1 MIGGRAAAGAFSAQ
15 FGLRSERGGRLYY
28 AYTRGPLDRF
38 HFDKEYVQRLTERD
52 PDVERHFTAY
62 FGDLLT
68 IKLRSRLRQPQLVE
82 DARQETFV
90 RVLASLRRGNGV
102 DHPERLGAFVNSV
115 CNHVLLEFYR
125 SDARST
131 PMTDDQAQPP
141 DRQPSAES
149 DLVSRENKQ
158 QVREILADLPERD
171 RELLRMIFF
180 EEKDKSEVCQ
190 KFNVGR
196 EYLRVLLHRAK
207 LRFRT
212 SMRKSARRT
221 D

>member
-1 MIGGRAAAGAFSAQ
+1 MHAHAPARAFSTQA
-15 FGLRSERGGRLYY
+15 GLRSERGGRLYY

-38 HFDKEYVQRLTERD
+38 SFDKEYVQRLTERD

-68 IKLRSRLRQPQLVE
+68 IKLRSRLRQPQQVE
-82 DARQETFV
+82 DIRQETFL
-90 RVLASLRRGNGV
+90 RVLTSLRRGSGV

-125 SDARST
+125 SDARSA
-131 PMTDDQAQPP
+131 PLADDAAQPL
-141 DRQPSAES
+141 DQHPSAES

-158 QVREILADLPERD
+158 QVRDILAELPERD
-171 RELLRMIFF
+171 RELLRLIFF
-180 EEKDKSEVCQ
+180 EERDKSEVCQ

-207 LRFRT
+207 VRFR
-212 SMRKSARRT
+212 SSLRKSAWRA